1 MIRRL
6 TLTVAIAAAVAVVA
20 PALAGA
26 MPIQGPPSLGGPTSK
41 TIQHPTELQ
50 ANSLYRISNSK
61 ANEAFG
67 FLAQPDNQIVTEHSP
82 SQNRVDAVNAA
93 LPAYRIA
100 TQKNRFDAVN
110 TVPAGSQVVTEH
122 SLSQNR
128 VDAVNADLC
137 ECVQPLTHNSPM
149 FSSGSQVVTEH
160 SLSQNRVDAVN
171 AAQAVPSEWQ
181 SYEAY
186 LTKRA
191 NVHPVM
197 GATGRPYEA
206 YLESRGDAAA
216 TSSPT
221 ITENSASSDGFN
233 WSDARLGGASAAI
246 GAFVLLFGAALV
258 LIRRRGRLAV

>member
-93 LPAYRIA
+93 
-100 TQKNRFDAVN
+100 
-110 TVPAGSQVVTEH
+110 
-122 SLSQNR
+122 
-128 VDAVNADLC
+128 
-137 ECVQPLTHNSPM
+137 
-149 FSSGSQVVTEH
+149 
-160 SLSQNRVDAVN
+160 
-171 AAQAVPSEWQ
+171 QAVPSEWQ

-246 GAFVLLFGAALV
+246 AAFVLLFGAALV

>member
-1 MIRRL
+1 VAVDFSGKHEGKEHPMIRRL

-128 VDAVNADLC
+128 VDAVNA
-137 ECVQPLTHNSPM
+137 
-149 FSSGSQVVTEH
+149 
-160 SLSQNRVDAVN
+160 
-171 AAQAVPSEWQ
+171 AQAVPSEWQ

>member
-1 MIRRL
+1 
-6 TLTVAIAAAVAVVA
+6 
-20 PALAGA
+20 

-110 TVPAGSQVVTEH
+110 TVPA
-122 SLSQNR
+122 
-128 VDAVNADLC
+128 
-137 ECVQPLTHNSPM
+137 
-149 FSSGSQVVTEH
+149 GSQVVTEH

>member
-128 VDAVNADLC
+128 VDAVNA
-137 ECVQPLTHNSPM
+137 
-149 FSSGSQVVTEH
+149 
-160 SLSQNRVDAVN
+160 
-171 AAQAVPSEWQ
+171 AQAVPSEWQ